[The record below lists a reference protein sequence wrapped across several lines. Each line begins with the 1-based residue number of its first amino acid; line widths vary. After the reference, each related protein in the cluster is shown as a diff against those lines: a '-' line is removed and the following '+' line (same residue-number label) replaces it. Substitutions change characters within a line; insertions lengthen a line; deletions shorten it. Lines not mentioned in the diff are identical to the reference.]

1 MQHRELKV
9 ESADADGPG
18 GFDQDTSS
26 GSKVHIRVQ
35 QRNGRKCITTV
46 QGLDSDLDL
55 KRILKA
61 IKKRY
66 NCNGNIKNVKEYGE
80 IIQVQGDQRANIKE
94 FLLGEQIYES
104 EDRLVLHGF

>member
-1 MQHRELKV
+1 M
-9 ESADADGPG
+9 
-18 GFDQDTSS
+18 
-26 GSKVHIRVQ
+26 
-35 QRNGRKCITTV
+35 
-46 QGLDSDLDL
+46 DSDLDL